1 MNRLFNLLFS
11 ISLIFFWGVCGA
23 SCTRKTP
30 NNSGTET
37 EIDAIAKDSIV
48 IESSKQI
55 IPKTTQTLH
64 VFIENSGSMNGYINA
79 TSDFQMAI
87 GRTIQLMKFKYG
99 EGNIKTYYINTK
111 VSEKIRPNNTD
122 IYAFVQQMLE
132 RQNFSST
139 GGTSSTDLN
148 NIIKEVLNFVDEN
161 NSAILISDF
170 IYSLPSTNGVTTN
183 LLYGCQNLTMSAFLE
198 KTKEMNNISLATNLV
213 QLFSSFQGHYW
224 HWEKPNGSNYV
235 NLNCQR
241 PYYICIMGTDDNVKD
256 FNKSINIESLKGYK
270 NQFTISNKNMANT
283 SYTVFD
289 TKYKKGKY
297 RHNNTDAI
305 HYINK
310 VGKTT
315 NDEFELGIGI
325 DLSDF
330 TMSESDKLDIANYT
344 INQGNY
350 QILKIEPIDTLKL
363 ANPTDKNLV
372 RKNNCT
378 HAIVLACTGFPNDI
392 SLSIKRELPS
402 WVNNSSSIDDRNI
415 AFDETEQNKTF
426 GFYYFVEGIS
436 DAYNYLATDKNNFMT
451 INIKVST
458 NN

>member
-1 MNRLFNLLFS
+1 MNKLFNLLFS
-11 ISLIFFWGVCGA
+11 IFLIFLLGVCGA
-23 SCTRKTP
+23 CTRNSP
-30 NNSGTET
+30 NNFKT
-37 EIDAIAKDSIV
+37 EIDTNATTEDSVI
-48 IESSKQI
+48 IESSIQS
-55 IPKTTQTLH
+55 IPKVTQTLH
-64 VFIENSGSMNGYINA
+64 VFIENSGSMNGYINSI
-79 TSDFQMAI
+79 SDFQMAI
-87 GRTIQLMKFKYG
+87 GRAIQLMKFKYG
-99 EGNIKTYYINTK
+99 EDNIKTYYINTK
-111 VSEKIRPNNTD
+111 ISKKVRPEGTD
-122 IYAFVQQMLE
+122 LYTFVQQMLQ
-132 RQNFSST
+132 RSHFTSSGST
-139 GGTSSTDLN
+139 ASTDLN
-148 NIIKEVLNFVDEN
+148 DIVKNVLDSVDEN
-161 NSAILISDF
+161 NTAILISDF

-198 KTKEMNNISLATNLV
+198 KTKKMNNTLLATNLV
-213 QLFSSFQGHYW
+213 QLFSGFQGHYW
-224 HWEKPNGSNYV
+224 HWEKPTGNQYV

-283 SYTVFD
+283 SYTIFD

-297 RHNNTDAI
+297 RHDNTDAI

-310 VGKTT
+310 VRKTT
-315 NDEFELGIGI
+315 NNEFELGIGI

-363 ANPTDKNLV
+363 TNPTDKKLV

-392 SLSIKRELPS
+392 SISIKRKLPS
-402 WVNNSSSIDDRNI
+402 WVSNASSTDDRCI
-415 AFDETEQNKTF
+415 ATDINEQTKTF
-426 GFYYFVEGIS
+426 GLSYFVAGIS
-436 DAYNYLATDKNNFMT
+436 DAYNYLANDKQNFMT
-451 INIKVST
+451 INIRVT
-458 NN
+458 N